1 MLLISLI
8 VLPMYGQEWIN
19 FGKMKECTKVP
30 VYFTVTDDPYYRFY
44 KFEGNTVIYIDVY
57 EQLHKPSDKLPEVRV
72 PVVSFS
78 KNGKQPLGM
87 VTIPGTVTVVGTG
100 DEQVI
105 TYEFL
110 NINGSYSRHLIDL
123 FAWNEKPV
131 EFWSPVKVTDPF
143 ADSEEYGYRHY
154 FSYTSSLQ
162 KRISTRSLGWVDDI
176 NVTNVRIVIKS
187 KPKDAV
193 GLMAYLGAKLGT
205 KEASPRAG
213 GTYKI
218 PENGKE
224 IACSAE
230 NERNNER
237 KDEVTYLHYSAEG
250 SPEEIKSVANFLL
263 KSLKCNT
270 AFAPKKTDDTSS
282 SNTKK
287 YKQFIVSDSLEI
299 SISISDYSEY
309 MNFRMGVWKK

>member
-1 MLLISLI
+1 MKKIVMLLISLI

-30 VYFTVTDDPYYRFY
+30 AYFTVTNEPYYRIY
-44 KFEGNTVIYIDVY
+44 KIEGNTVIHKDVY
-57 EQLHKPSDKLPEVRV
+57 KNPHENLLKPFSELPEVRV

-78 KNGKQPLGM
+78 KNDKQPLGM
-87 VTIPGTVTVVGTG
+87 VTVHGTVTVVGTG

-110 NINGSYSRHLIDL
+110 NIDGNYSSPLITL
-123 FAWNEKPV
+123 FSGNEKPV
-131 EFWSPVKVTDPF
+131 EFWSPVKATDPF
-143 ADSEEYGYRHY
+143 ADSEEYGYSHY

-162 KRISTRSLGWVDDI
+162 KRISTKSLGRVNGI

-205 KEASPRAG
+205 KEASPKIGG

-218 PENGKE
+218 SENGKE
-224 IACSAE
+224 IACSAD
-230 NERNNER
+230 NE
-237 KDEVTYLHYSAEG
+237 
-250 SPEEIKSVANFLL
+250 
-263 KSLKCNT
+263 
-270 AFAPKKTDDTSS
+270 KK
-282 SNTKK
+282 
-287 YKQFIVSDSLEI
+287 
-299 SISISDYSEY
+299 
-309 MNFRMGVWKK
+309 R